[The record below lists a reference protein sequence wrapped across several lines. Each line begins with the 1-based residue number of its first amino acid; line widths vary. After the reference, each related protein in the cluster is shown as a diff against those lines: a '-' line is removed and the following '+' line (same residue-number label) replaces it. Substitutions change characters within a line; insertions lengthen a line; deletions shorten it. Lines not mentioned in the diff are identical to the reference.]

1 MARLLCVVL
10 LVLGVS
16 GCMGNGGGGV
26 ANLLPGKTTGASL
39 QPKLKAQKKR
49 AVLGGEITVAGPKG
63 YCIDLSGISDTDTG
77 AFVPLGACA
86 SISGN
91 ADDAA
96 PKTSLFLAAAIRPI
110 DPEASMTGADLVPA
124 ARRAMTD
131 DAVLAAL
138 SGKENAAKIVTLRGE
153 EQTLI
158 AKTQHAVDHE
168 GLGAEQWRAIF
179 LTQGHVVALSVSG
192 FAGQDTSKVGEK
204 VLIAFLDAMQA
215 ANPDG
220 KMSTTGVSRF
230 FNRLLN

>member
-1 MARLLCVVL
+1 MRLLCMVL

-16 GCMGNGGGGV
+16 GCVGNGGDGF
-26 ANLLPGKTTGASL
+26 ANLLPGKATGASS

-49 AVLGGEITVAGPKG
+49 AVLGGKITVAGPKG
-63 YCIDLSGISDTDTG
+63 YCVDLSGISDTDTG

-91 ADDAA
+91 AEDAA
-96 PKTSLFLAAAIRPI
+96 PKTPLFLAAAIRPM
-110 DPEASMTGADLVPA
+110 DPEASMIGADLVPA
-124 ARRAMTD
+124 ARRAMAD
-131 DAVLAAL
+131 NAVLAAL
-138 SGKENAAKIVTLRGE
+138 SGEESSAKIVTIRGE
-153 EQTLI
+153 EQALI

-168 GLGAEQWRAIF
+168 GLGEDQWRAMF

-192 FAGQDTSKVGEK
+192 FAGQDTSEDGEK
-204 VLIAFLDAMQA
+204 VLIAFLNAMQT

-220 KMSTTGVSRF
+220 SMSTTGVAKL